1 MAEEYDVAIIGAGV
15 GGASLAANLGSGLK
29 AAILEAEAFPG
40 YHTSGR
46 SAAFYS
52 ESYGGPAVQPLT
64 TASLPCFLAAE
75 RETGEAWLGAAR
87 GALYVGQAHQLDA
100 LRQMRA
106 LFPAVEMQVIGPKQ
120 VAGHAPMLRREW
132 TAGGLWEPGVR
143 DINTATMHQAFL
155 RTFKRNG
162 GVLKTGWRVA
172 SLTREA
178 GGWII
183 SSGTEEIRARVIVNA
198 AGAWADELAQL
209 AGLPPIG
216 LVPMRR
222 TLVVLRVP
230 QAEYRA
236 DAPLVLD
243 VDGSFY
249 FKPDAGT
256 YWISPHD
263 ETPSVPCDAQPEEL
277 DVAIAL
283 DRLEQATTLTI
294 ARPERSWAGLRTFA
308 PDRAPVY
315 GFEPTAAGFFW
326 CAGQGGF
333 GMQTAP
339 AAGRLCASLVRGE
352 RLPEDL
358 DAAGVDAGAYSPARF
373 RGAAETG
380 A

>member
-1 MAEEYDVAIIGAGV
+1 MAERYDIVIIGAGI
-15 GGASLAANLGSGLK
+15 GGASLAANLGTGVSV
-29 AAILEAEAFPG
+29 AILEAEAFPG

-52 ESYGGPAVQPLT
+52 ESYGGPVVQPLT
-64 TASLPCFLAAE
+64 TASLPYFNSAE
-75 RETGEAWLGAAR
+75 TEAGEAWLGAER
-87 GALYVGQAHQLDA
+87 GALYVGKAHQREA
-100 LRQMRA
+100 LHRMRA
-106 LFPAVEMQVIGPKQ
+106 LYPALEMDLLGPEE
-120 VAGHAPMLRREW
+120 VAVRAPMLRPEW
-132 TAGGLWEPGVR
+132 RAGGLWEPRVR

-155 RTFKRNG
+155 RTAKRNG
-162 GVLKTGWRVA
+162 CVLKTGWRVT
-172 SLTREA
+172 SLRREQD
-178 GGWII
+178 GWTI
-183 SSGTEEIRARVIVNA
+183 SSGSEEIRARVVVNA

-209 AGLPPIG
+209 GGVAPIG

-256 YWISPHD
+256 YWVSPHD
-263 ETPSVPCDAQPEEL
+263 ETPSVPCDVQPEEL

-294 ARPERSWAGLRTFA
+294 SRPERSWAGLRTFA

-315 GFEPTAAGFFW
+315 GFEPAAPGFFW

-339 AAGRLCASLVRGE
+339 AAGVLCASLIHGE
-352 RLPEDL
+352 PLP
-358 DAAGVDAGAYSPARF
+358 AALLEASVDAGAYSPARF
-373 RGAAETG
+373 RATAGK
-380 A
+380 

>member
-1 MAEEYDVAIIGAGV
+1 MAEVYDVAIIGAGI
-15 GGASLAANLGSGLK
+15 GGASLAANLGGDLK
-29 AAILEAEAFPG
+29 VAILEAEAFPG

-64 TASLPCFLAAE
+64 TASLHYFQTAE
-75 RETGEAWLGAAR
+75 TESGEAWLGKRR
-87 GALYVGQAHQLDA
+87 GALYVGQARQREA
-100 LRQMRA
+100 LSRMRS
-106 LFPAVEMQVIGPKQ
+106 LFPAVEMQLIGPQQ
-120 VAGHAPMLRREW
+120 VARHAPMLRPEW

-155 RTFKRNG
+155 RAFRRKG
-162 GVLKTGWRVA
+162 GVLKTGWRVT
-172 SLTREA
+172 SLAREA
-178 GGWII
+178 DGWRIASATAEI
-183 SSGTEEIRARVIVNA
+183 SARVVVNA
-198 AGAWADELAQL
+198 AGAWADEIARL
-209 AGLPPIG
+209 AGIAPID
-216 LVPMRR
+216 LAPLRR

-283 DRLEQATTLTI
+283 DRMEQATTLTI
-294 ARPERSWAGLRTFA
+294 ARPERSWAGLRSFA

-315 GFEPTAAGFFW
+315 GFEDGVAGFFW

-339 AAGRLCASLVRGE
+339 AAGALCASLIVGAP
-352 RLPEDL
+352 LPEPL
-358 DAAGVDAGAYSPARF
+358 QAAGVDAGAYSPARF
-373 RGAAETG
+373 RGA
-380 A
+380 

>member
-1 MAEEYDVAIIGAGV
+1 MTEQYDVVIIGAGI
-15 GGASLAANLGSGLK
+15 GGAALAAHLGETVK
-29 AAILEAEAFPG
+29 TAILEAEPFTG

-46 SAAFYS
+46 SAAFYA

-64 TASLPCFLAAE
+64 RASLPFFLSASAD
-75 RETGEAWLGAAR
+75 TGEDWLGVQR
-87 GALYVGQAHQLDA
+87 GALYVAQAGQGEA
-100 LRQMRA
+100 LHRKRA
-106 LFPAVEMQVIGPKQ
+106 LYPSVEMEVIGPEE
-120 VAGHAPMLRREW
+120 VALRAPMLRPAW
-132 TAGGLWEPGVR
+132 QAAGLWEPGVR

-162 GVLKTGWRVA
+162 GVLKTGWRVT
-172 SLTREA
+172 SLA
-178 GGWII
+178 QDANGWRIG
-183 SSGTEEIRARVIVNA
+183 SDGAEIQARILVNA

-209 AGLPPIG
+209 AGIAPIG

-230 QAEYRA
+230 SEEYRA

-243 VDGSFY
+243 VDESFY

-256 YWISPHD
+256 YWVSPHD
-263 ETPSVPCDAQPEEL
+263 ETPSAPCDAQPEEL

-315 GFEPTAAGFFW
+315 GFEPTAPGFFW

-339 AAGRLCASLVRGE
+339 AAGLLCASLIRGE
-352 RLPEDL
+352 RVPEDL
-358 DAAGVDAGAYSPARF
+358 GAAGVVAADYSPARF
-373 RGAAETG
+373 R
-380 A
+380 